1 MEVLQNKQIGLFRL
15 GEVVIYKFFY
25 TLKLDGEG
33 VEGRLH
39 HRFHRSTSNVIVDS
53 PSDKP
58 LIFVQSVVLSTLVYL
73 YLFQFDNP
81 LITASSEF
89 QMR

>member
-1 MEVLQNKQIGLFRL
+1 MEVLQSREEPETGKLF
-15 GEVVIYKFFY
+15 
-25 TLKLDGEG
+25 
-33 VEGRLH
+33 H
-39 HRFHRSTSNVIVDS
+39 HRFHRSTSKVIVDS
-53 PSDKP
+53 QSDKP